1 MAKNTVAIPAAKI
14 WGTAEI
20 EHKVDIVVKGDL
32 TTKKTKEVTQEVLAY
47 MDENTRKAVFSGAAA
62 VMSSLTAACMSL
74 IHDVVSAHPHSV
86 GIASD
91 AKAWKQLFADAEQT
105 TFGNGVKPQ
114 IWMTCKSTVK
124 RWLTNDPEAMT
135 GDHVICTADGSLN
148 SLRILKSWV
157 PKVERVSQTI
167 AEKVAEMCDKD
178 EEITPVDVVT
188 EMFEKKILG
197 ARAMFEVVLA
207 ELGEDR
213 VRALL
218 ANRIKERR
226 AERQHLAIA
235 A

>member
-1 MAKNTVAIPAAKI
+1 MAKQAKVSIPAATV
-14 WGTAEI
+14 WGTALLQND
-20 EHKVDIVVKGDL
+20 VTVKGDL
-32 TTKKTKEVTQEVLAY
+32 TKTIKVEQEVLEY
-47 MDENTRKAVFSGAAA
+47 MPEETRKAVFAGAAA
-62 VMSSLTAACMSL
+62 VTQSLTAACMSL

-86 GIASD
+86 GMASE
-91 AKAWKQLFADAEQT
+91 AKTWKELFADAET
-105 TFGNGVKPQ
+105 AAFGQDAKPQ

-124 RWLTNDPEAMT
+124 RWLTSDPEAMT

-148 SLRILKSWV
+148 SLRILKSWI

-178 EEITPVDVVT
+178 EETTATDVVT
-188 EMFEKKILG
+188 EMIHKNMVD
-197 ARAMFEVVLA
+197 ARSLLESVIA

-226 AERQHLAIA
+226 AERQHLALA